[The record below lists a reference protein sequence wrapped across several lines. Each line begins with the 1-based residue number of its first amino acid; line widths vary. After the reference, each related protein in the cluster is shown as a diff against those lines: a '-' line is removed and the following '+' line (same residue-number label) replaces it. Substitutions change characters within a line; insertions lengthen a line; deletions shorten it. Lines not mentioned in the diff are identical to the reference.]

1 MQGPLPYGYPPPP
14 GTPPPK
20 KPFKFEM
27 WMLGALIVPIG
38 ITIAIVDVVK
48 TNSADIGEECV
59 NAGRCKDGLQCVS
72 SKCMKSCSL
81 AGKSGCPSGYSC
93 KKIKVT
99 LQNQAGFHD
108 LGEQPYCSK

>member
-1 MQGPLPYGYPPPP
+1 MQGPPPHGYPPP
-14 GTPPPK
+14 GAPPPK

-27 WMLGALIVPIG
+27 WMLGALIGPIG
-38 ITIAIVDVVK
+38 ITIAIVDAVK
-48 TNSADIGEECV
+48 TNSAEIGEECV

-72 SKCMKSCSL
+72 GVCSKSCSL
-81 AGKSGCPSGYSC
+81 AGKNDCPSGYRC

-99 LQNQAGFHD
+99 LKNQSGFHD